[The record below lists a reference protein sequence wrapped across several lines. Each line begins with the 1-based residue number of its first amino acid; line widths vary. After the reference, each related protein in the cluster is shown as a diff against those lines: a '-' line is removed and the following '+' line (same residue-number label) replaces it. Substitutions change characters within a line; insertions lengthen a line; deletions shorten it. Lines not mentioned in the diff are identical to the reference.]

1 MRTKRRKLRNVRPKA
16 IFGLPEAGATLAAA
30 GIQAAAT
37 ITGAGIG
44 AAAQAAAASQQAD
57 SIQRQAEEQARA
69 LEQQNENNNRL
80 QEKQVEIQKETSN
93 KIADAITTN
102 QMNLQMLA
110 GNESAKERAA
120 EGRIIVKRGGNIKK
134 RMRNGGYNPTV
145 SLTGG
150 YNMPFEVTDGGGVA
164 YQGSTPEGYDL
175 YEILGDNHEHK
186 HKTRGGK
193 YKSGVGFRFANGGI
207 VEGEGNQSTG
217 QGEYLLVTPDNGYF
231 ISKHTI
237 NGINPAGLINRGVHP
252 VDAYNIQEAAKGR
265 KTSFAKRLRCGGR
278 VKARLGDF
286 IPYRYTTYYDNE
298 NITPFLQ
305 PDLYES
311 DIVRSQ
317 AIAAQNNRPYVPNAS
332 QVFVPRQNYNV
343 SFNSAFNPSIG
354 ASIPDVNIMG
364 GGDNASVGGWT
375 MGKDLLK
382 VPQLTNPNTEVP
394 GTVGNGNTSFKSNF
408 WNSPNGALAISTAA
422 NLAGAIT
429 NHIGNLMGQHRL
441 SDAYN
446 KAANTMTDAYNSL
459 RQIDA
464 NGLLDYSQFRGAMY
478 LPAIR
483 SANVN
488 VNPQLQDI
496 NRSNLRQQRAIN
508 NNTLSSAA
516 RLNRSAFFENSS
528 QDARS
533 KVYADQANR
542 EEDIK
547 QKNNQMINQAS
558 AANVQSQNE
567 LRKSLAN
574 LRLELAK
581 YNNDIANERI
591 LGAANAQS
599 QMGINTASAKANAYN
614 ATSQSFANALNTIG
628 NNYYGAWQTQYK
640 GDIDFRSALAG
651 ATVPSQINALLFYG
665 DNAPKD
671 AVQAVYNAIPQEDK
685 YGYRAMLRNKFK
697 WLSNNG

>member
-44 AAAQAAAASQQAD
+44 AAAQAAAANQQAD

-120 EGRIIVKRGGNIKK
+120 EGRIMVKRGGNIKK

-145 SLTGG
+145 PLTGG

-175 YEILGDNHEHK
+175 YEILGDNHEHR
-186 HKTRGGK
+186 HKTRSGK
-193 YKSGVGFRFANGGI
+193 YKTGVGFRFANGGI
-207 VEGEGNQSTG
+207 VEGEGNQSTS

-237 NGINPAGLINRGVHP
+237 NGINPAVLINQGMHP

-265 KTSFAKRLRCGGR
+265 KASFAKRLRCGGR
-278 VKARLGDF
+278 VKALYGIDPINPWRKGSQYYNNYQNGWEGDKNNGVPVASMF
-286 IPYRYTTYYDNE
+286 YFNGSSYAPNPSYIPESTIIGNTKHIQPLPVDTTPGN
-298 NITPFLQ
+298 L
-305 PDLYES
+305 
-311 DIVRSQ
+311 
-317 AIAAQNNRPYVPNAS
+317 NNHVVPNDI
-332 QVFVPRQNYNV
+332 NV
-343 SFNSAFNPSIG
+343 SYN
-354 ASIPDVNIMG
+354 
-364 GGDNASVGGWT
+364 
-375 MGKDLLK
+375 
-382 VPQLTNPNTEVP
+382 
-394 GTVGNGNTSFKSNF
+394 SNF
-408 WNSPNGALAISTAA
+408 WNSPYGALAINTGA
-422 NLAGAIT
+422 NFLGAGIQ
-429 NHIGNLMGQHRL
+429 HIGNLMGQHKL
-441 SDAYN
+441 SNAYN
-446 KAANTMTDAYNSL
+446 KAASIMTDAYNRL
-459 RQIDA
+459 QQIDPDSL
-464 NGLLDYSQFRGAMY
+464 GLNDLNQWRSAHY

-488 VNPQLQDI
+488 VNPQLQDV
-496 NRSNLRQQRAIN
+496 NRTSFRQQQAVN

-516 RLNRSAFFENSS
+516 RLNRNASIEQTAQEN
-528 QDARS
+528 RS

-547 QKNNQMINQAS
+547 QKNNQMINQAA
-558 AANVQSQNE
+558 AANVQASNQ
-567 LRKSLAN
+567 LRQSLAS
-574 LRLELAK
+574 LRADIAK

-640 GDIDFRSALAG
+640 ADQEYRRALAG
-651 ATVPSQINALLFYG
+651 ADNPAALRMLLTTDPGESEILRNLRAFKAQGDKTSYNAL
-665 DNAPKD
+665 
-671 AVQAVYNAIPQEDK
+671 YNYYSNK
-685 YGYRAMLRNKFK
+685 YNLPI
-697 WLSNNG
+697 WS

>member
-1 MRTKRRKLRNVRPKA
+1 MAKRRKLRNVRPKA

-57 SIQRQAEEQARA
+57 SIERQAEEQARA

-93 KIADAITTN
+93 KIADAITAN

-120 EGRIIVKRGGNIKK
+120 EGRIMVKRGGNIKK

-145 SLTGG
+145 PLTGG
-150 YNMPFEVTDGGGVA
+150 YNMPFKVTDGGGVA

-175 YEILGDNHEHK
+175 YELYGDNHEHY
-186 HKTRGGK
+186 HKTRNGK
-193 YKSGVGFRFANGGI
+193 YKSGVGIRFANGGE

-237 NGINPAGLINRGVHP
+237 NGVNPAGLINRGVHP

-278 VKARLGDF
+278 VKRPDGGDTWYDNLNFWGNIPSYLFDTYAGNVPITQTF
-286 IPYRYTTYYDNE
+286 IPTFQNNNTFNGVANTQLPVNSGDPYKQFGDTY
-298 NITPFLQ
+298 ITPQ
-305 PDLYES
+305 TVSSENGVSATWTPNNPMYSGSGVEVKPPIAS
-311 DIVRSQ
+311 DI
-317 AIAAQNNRPYVPNAS
+317 
-332 QVFVPRQNYNV
+332 
-343 SFNSAFNPSIG
+343 
-354 ASIPDVNIMG
+354 
-364 GGDNASVGGWT
+364 
-375 MGKDLLK
+375 LK
-382 VPQLTNPNTEVP
+382 PLNEKLPLYDK
-394 GTVGNGNTSFKSNF
+394 NGNVQSSSGKSNF
-408 WNSPNGALAISTAA
+408 WNFPNGALAVSTAA
-422 NLAGAIT
+422 NLAGAVT

-496 NRSNLRQQRAIN
+496 NRANLRQQRSIN

-640 GDIDFRSALAG
+640 ADQELQRALAG
-651 ATVPSQINALLFYG
+651 ADSSARLQYLLSNDPG
-665 DNAPKD
+665 KQGVLDN
-671 AVQAVYNAIPQEDK
+671 YNAMLTLGQYSNAQQLKNRYPQ
-685 YGYRAMLRNKFK
+685 YF
-697 WLSNNG
+697 